1 MKLIQDVKGAA
12 ADSLSVGR
20 LPKIHR
26 VSSFL
31 LPSFYA
37 LAILWAPQS
46 LAQTVGVEP
55 RGPLTLFEAIDA
67 GEQNRNATNS
77 PNNRRE
83 QPGSGGAD
91 ETPEFSLMGTTR
103 IGAKRSVL
111 LLHKSGTPISLEVS
125 NGVNNGAGTPIP
137 KYETYALIGS
147 ANGEVIVQYPP
158 SRPCRASE
166 AHGITCDAEANRAIL
181 ALAAADPL
189 PVRVTEEI
197 PEVITEESEP
207 PPNPF
212 EALRQRA
219 ANGQASDVVSAED
232 QRRFR
237 PRRINADQVPD
248 GMRVVSTPFGDRL
261 VDI

>member
-1 MKLIQDVKGAA
+1 MKLIQDVGSAA
-12 ADSLSVGR
+12 AGFLVFGW

-37 LAILWAPQS
+37 MSCLWAPQS
-46 LAQTVGVEP
+46 LAQTVGAEP

-67 GEQNRNATNS
+67 DEQNRNSTNS
-77 PNNRRE
+77 PKNRRE
-83 QPGSGGAD
+83 QPGSGGAE

-111 LLHKSGTPISLEVS
+111 LLHKSGTPISLEV
-125 NGVNNGAGTPIP
+125 NNGAGTPIP
-137 KYETYALIGS
+137 KYETYALIDS
-147 ANGEVIVQYPP
+147 ANGEVMVQYPA

-166 AHGITCDAEANRAIL
+166 AHGISCDAEANRAIL

-189 PVRVTEEI
+189 PVLVTEEI
-197 PEVITEESEP
+197 PEMTAGASEP

>member
-1 MKLIQDVKGAA
+1 M
-12 ADSLSVGR
+12 
-20 LPKIHR
+20 
-26 VSSFL
+26 
-31 LPSFYA
+31 
-37 LAILWAPQS
+37 
-46 LAQTVGVEP
+46 
-55 RGPLTLFEAIDA
+55 
-67 GEQNRNATNS
+67 
-77 PNNRRE
+77 
-83 QPGSGGAD
+83 
-91 ETPEFSLMGTTR
+91 
-103 IGAKRSVL
+103 
-111 LLHKSGTPISLEVS
+111 
-125 NGVNNGAGTPIP
+125 
-137 KYETYALIGS
+137 
-147 ANGEVIVQYPP
+147 VQYPA

-166 AHGITCDAEANRAIL
+166 AHGISCDAEANRAIL

-197 PEVITEESEP
+197 PEVTAGASEP

>member
-1 MKLIQDVKGAA
+1 MTFKRDVMDVT
-12 ADSLSVGR
+12 ADSPCFDR

-26 VSSFL
+26 VSSFF
-31 LPSFYA
+31 LPSLYA
-37 LAILWAPQS
+37 LSILWSPQS
-46 LAQTVGVEP
+46 LAQAADAEP

-67 GEQNRNATNS
+67 DEQNRNSANS

-83 QPGSGGAD
+83 QPGLGGAD

-103 IGAKRSVL
+103 IGAKHSVL
-111 LLHKSGTPISLEVS
+111 LLHKSGAPISLEVE
-125 NGVNNGAGTPIP
+125 NRVNNGAGTPIP

-189 PVRVTEEI
+189 PVRVIEEI
-197 PEVITEESEP
+197 PEVIAEESEP

-219 ANGQASDVVSAED
+219 ANGQASDVISAED

>member
-1 MKLIQDVKGAA
+1 MKLIQDVGGAA
-12 ADSLSVGR
+12 AGFLVFGW

-37 LAILWAPQS
+37 MSCLWAPQS
-46 LAQTVGVEP
+46 LAQTVGAEP

-67 GEQNRNATNS
+67 DEQNRNSTNS
-77 PNNRRE
+77 PKNRRE
-83 QPGSGGAD
+83 QPGSGGAE

-111 LLHKSGTPISLEVS
+111 LLHKSGTPISLEV
-125 NGVNNGAGTPIP
+125 NNGAGTPIP
-137 KYETYALIGS
+137 KYETYALIDS
-147 ANGEVIVQYPP
+147 ANGEVMVQYPA

-189 PVRVTEEI
+189 PVLVTEEI
-197 PEVITEESEP
+197 PEMTAGASEP

>member
-1 MKLIQDVKGAA
+1 MKLIQDFGGAA
-12 ADSLSVGR
+12 AGFLVFGW

-37 LAILWAPQS
+37 MSCLWAPQS
-46 LAQTVGVEP
+46 LAQTVGAEP

-67 GEQNRNATNS
+67 DEQNRNSTNS
-77 PNNRRE
+77 PKNRRE
-83 QPGSGGAD
+83 QPGSGGAE

-111 LLHKSGTPISLEVS
+111 LLHKSGTPISLEV
-125 NGVNNGAGTPIP
+125 NNGAGTPIP
-137 KYETYALIGS
+137 KYETYALIDS
-147 ANGEVIVQYPP
+147 ANGEVMVQYPA

-166 AHGITCDAEANRAIL
+166 AHGISCDAEANRAIL

-189 PVRVTEEI
+189 PVLVTEEI
-197 PEVITEESEP
+197 PEMTAGASEP

>member
-1 MKLIQDVKGAA
+1 MTFKRDVMDVTAN
-12 ADSLSVGR
+12 SLYFGR

-26 VSSFL
+26 VSSLL

-37 LAILWAPQS
+37 MFILWAPQS
-46 LAQTVGVEP
+46 LAQAADTEP

-67 GEQNRNATNS
+67 DEQNRNSANS

-197 PEVITEESEP
+197 PEVIAEESEP

-219 ANGQASDVVSAED
+219 ANGQASDVISAED

>member
-1 MKLIQDVKGAA
+1 
-12 ADSLSVGR
+12 
-20 LPKIHR
+20 
-26 VSSFL
+26 
-31 LPSFYA
+31 
-37 LAILWAPQS
+37 
-46 LAQTVGVEP
+46 
-55 RGPLTLFEAIDA
+55 
-67 GEQNRNATNS
+67 
-77 PNNRRE
+77 
-83 QPGSGGAD
+83 
-91 ETPEFSLMGTTR
+91 MGTTR

-111 LLHKSGTPISLEVS
+111 LLHKSGTPISLEV
-125 NGVNNGAGTPIP
+125 NNGAGTPIP
-137 KYETYALIGS
+137 KFETYALIGS

-158 SRPCRASE
+158 SRPCRVSE

-197 PEVITEESEP
+197 PEVIAEESEP

-219 ANGQASDVVSAED
+219 ANGQASDVISAED

>member
-1 MKLIQDVKGAA
+1 MKLIQDFGAA
-12 ADSLSVGR
+12 AAGFLVFGW

-37 LAILWAPQS
+37 MSCLWAPQS
-46 LAQTVGVEP
+46 LAQTVGAEP

-67 GEQNRNATNS
+67 DEQKRNSTNS
-77 PNNRRE
+77 PKNRRE
-83 QPGSGGAD
+83 QPGSGGA
-91 ETPEFSLMGTTR
+91 EKTPEFSLMGTTR

-111 LLHKSGTPISLEVS
+111 LLHKSGTPISLEV
-125 NGVNNGAGTPIP
+125 NNGAGTPIP
-137 KYETYALIGS
+137 KYETYALIDS
-147 ANGEVIVQYPP
+147 ANGEVMVQYPA

-166 AHGITCDAEANRAIL
+166 AHGISCDAEANRAIL

-189 PVRVTEEI
+189 PVLVTEEI
-197 PEVITEESEP
+197 PEMTAGASEP

>member
-1 MKLIQDVKGAA
+1 MTFKRYLMDVK
-12 ADSLSVGR
+12 ADSLSFGR
-20 LPKIHR
+20 LSKIRR

-37 LAILWAPQS
+37 LSILWAPQS
-46 LAQTVGVEP
+46 LAQTVDVES
-55 RGPLTLFEAIDA
+55 RGPLTLFEAIDSD
-67 GEQNRNATNS
+67 EQNRNSTNR

-83 QPGSGGAD
+83 ERGSGGSE

-111 LLHKSGTPISLEVS
+111 LLHKSDTPISLKVHS
-125 NGVNNGAGTPIP
+125 GVNNGAGTPIP
-137 KYETYALIGS
+137 KYETYALTGS
-147 ANGEVIVQYPP
+147 ANGEVMVQYPA

-189 PVRVTEEI
+189 PVRVTGEV
-197 PEVITEESEP
+197 PEVTAEESEP

-261 VDI
+261 VGM

>member
-1 MKLIQDVKGAA
+1 MTFKRYLMDIT
-12 ADSLSVGR
+12 ADSLSFGR
-20 LPKIHR
+20 LPKFHR

-37 LAILWAPQS
+37 LSILWAPQS
-46 LAQTVGVEP
+46 LAQTVDVET
-55 RGPLTLFEAIDA
+55 RGPLTLFEAIDSD
-67 GEQNRNATNS
+67 EQNRNSTNR
-77 PNNRRE
+77 PNNRRGE
-83 QPGSGGAD
+83 RGSGGSE

-111 LLHKSGTPISLEVS
+111 LLHKSDTPISLEVY
-125 NGVNNGAGTPIP
+125 NGTGTPIP
-137 KYETYALIGS
+137 KHETYVVNGS
-147 ANGEVIVQYPP
+147 ANGEVMVQYPA

-189 PVRVTEEI
+189 PVRVTGEV
-197 PEVITEESEP
+197 PEMTAEDSEP

>member
-1 MKLIQDVKGAA
+1 MKLIQDVGGAA
-12 ADSLSVGR
+12 AGFLVFGW

-37 LAILWAPQS
+37 MSCLWAPQS
-46 LAQTVGVEP
+46 LAQTVGAEP

-67 GEQNRNATNS
+67 DEQNRNSTNS
-77 PNNRRE
+77 PKNRRE
-83 QPGSGGAD
+83 QPGSGGAE

-111 LLHKSGTPISLEVS
+111 LLHKSGTPISLEV
-125 NGVNNGAGTPIP
+125 NNGAGIPIP
-137 KYETYALIGS
+137 KYETYALIDS
-147 ANGEVIVQYPP
+147 ANGEVMVQYPA

-166 AHGITCDAEANRAIL
+166 AHGISCDAEANRAIL

-189 PVRVTEEI
+189 PVLVTEEI
-197 PEVITEESEP
+197 PEMTTGASEP

>member
-1 MKLIQDVKGAA
+1 MTFNRYLMDVT
-12 ADSLSVGR
+12 ADSLSFGR

-37 LAILWAPQS
+37 LSVLWAPQS
-46 LAQTVGVEP
+46 LAQTVGAEP

-67 GEQNRNATNS
+67 DEKNRDSTNS
-77 PNNRRE
+77 PNNRRK
-83 QPGSGGAD
+83 QPGSRGAE
-91 ETPEFSLMGTTR
+91 ETPEFSLMGTTG

-111 LLHKSGTPISLEVS
+111 LLHKSGTPISLEVH
-125 NGVNNGAGTPIP
+125 NGAGTPIP
-137 KYETYALIGS
+137 YYETYVLIGS
-147 ANGEVIVQYPP
+147 ANGEVIVQYPA
-158 SRPCRASE
+158 SRPCRTSE

-181 ALAAADPL
+181 TLAAADPL
-189 PVRVTEEI
+189 PVRVTDEV
-197 PEVITEESEP
+197 PEVTAEESEP

-219 ANGQASDVVSAED
+219 ANGQARDVVGAED
-232 QRRFR
+232 QGRFR